1 MDQAGLGVATAVLL
15 VVLVVLSAGLARLGG
30 MGHERAIPFAAVR
43 AVGQLAAV
51 GLLVGLALRSLAG
64 TIAFLLLML
73 TVAAFTSG
81 GRMAGLPGSRRR
93 AAVAIAVPAVAVL
106 VLLPATRSVPDNPAT
121 LLPLG
126 GILIGGAM
134 TATTLAG
141 RRLLGELGD
150 HWGEYE
156 AALSLG
162 LTPRQAVRT
171 VAGTAGADALVPAL
185 DQTRTVGLV
194 TLPGTFIG
202 MVLGGADPLVAAA
215 FQLVV
220 LICLLAVEL
229 AAILLITELVARA
242 APFDRPGPTGPIS
255 RKPDA
260 AGLWRLSG
268 ASAWLSQRRR
278 RYR

>member
-1 MDQAGLGVATAVLL
+1 MDQAGLNAATAVLL
-15 VVLVVLSAGLARLGG
+15 VALVVLTAVLARVGGLG
-30 MGHERAIPFAAVR
+30 HQRAIPVAAIR
-43 AVGQLAAV
+43 AVVQLAAV

-73 TVAAFTSG
+73 TVAAITSG
-81 GRMAGLPGSRRR
+81 GRLRALPRSRRR
-93 AAVAIAVPAVAVL
+93 AALVIAGPAVVMLGLLAV
-106 VLLPATRSVPDNPAT
+106 TRSVPDNPAT

-134 TATTLAG
+134 TATSLAG
-141 RRLLGELGD
+141 RRLLGTLRD
-150 HWGEYE
+150 SWGEYE

-162 LTPRQAVRT
+162 FTPRQAVRV
-171 VAGTAGADALVPAL
+171 VAGAAGAEALVPAL

-202 MVLGGADPLVAAA
+202 MVLGGADPLAAAA

-242 APFDRPGPTGPIS
+242 APFPRPLW
-255 RKPDA
+255 KP
-260 AGLWRLSG
+260 
-268 ASAWLSQRRR
+268 Q
-278 RYR
+278 

>member
-1 MDQAGLGVATAVLL
+1 MDQAGLSAVTAVLL
-15 VVLVVLSAGLARLGG
+15 VVLVVLTAVLARVGGLG
-30 MGHERAIPFAAVR
+30 HDRAIPVAAIR
-43 AVGQLAAV
+43 AVVQLAVV

-64 TIAFLLLML
+64 TVAFLLLML

-81 GRMAGLPGSRRR
+81 GRLRALPQSRRR
-93 AAVAIAVPAVAVL
+93 AALAIAGPAVVMLA
-106 VLLPATRSVPDNPAT
+106 LLALTRSVPDNPAT

-134 TATTLAG
+134 TATSLAG
-141 RRLLGELGD
+141 RRLLGTLRD
-150 HWGEYE
+150 RWGEYE

-162 LTPRQAVRT
+162 FTPRQAVRV

-202 MVLGGADPLVAAA
+202 MVLGGAQPLVAAA

-220 LICLLAVEL
+220 LICLLAVEM
-229 AAILLITELVARA
+229 AAILLITELAAQA
-242 APFDRPGPTGPIS
+242 APFERPP
-255 RKPDA
+255 PDA
-260 AGLWRLSG
+260 ARSRQ
-268 ASAWLSQRRR
+268 ARRR
-278 RYR
+278 RPVFSRMR